1 MTNSPVESIVE
12 SPATEYRRWSW
23 VLLAGIAIPLL
34 SLALARLLTVTC
46 SGLAHAIPSVYK
58 QDWHVTLALCRS
70 FPDLYGCEPGVG
82 LLSGQEIVD
91 LCDSVGAWAGPVFGL
106 LLATGGAIWITH
118 RGGVAT
124 SLPGVGVGLISALS
138 GGILLALYDQKVGL
152 SGGVQGLWNL
162 LLLFLIV
169 GGGWLGGVLGRATLA
184 GRAALRRASQAI
196 AAASDAQAI
205 VSAVGEHLAGPEVS
219 HVSLWEALSPAEAG
233 TPGGTLA
240 GIQMLAAW
248 TARDA
253 QAPQAGLRLDA
264 DEMPSLRRFDPR
276 SPLLVQAR
284 SASPA
289 ERAAWDRIGISSALL
304 LPLTAT
310 GGRWVGVLLVGS
322 RTARGVRRGIWRTE
336 VLSNQVALAVQNL
349 RLVERG
355 KRAAVLDERQRLA
368 REIHDTLA
376 QGFTSIVLHL
386 EAAEGALPGEWQV
399 VRQHLDQ
406 ARRTARDSLV
416 QARRLVWA
424 LRPAIL
430 ERTSLPTAVER
441 VVARWMADTGITARA
456 TMTGTACP
464 LPPPAEITLLRAV
477 QEALSNVRKHARA
490 DQVSVTL
497 SYMGDVVVLDV
508 QDDGV
513 GFDPAGVQAPPA
525 VGEAGGFG
533 LAAMRERV
541 EELGGA
547 LLVESAPDEG
557 TTLVVEIPVPNRFE
571 QPQAE

>member
-1 MTNSPVESIVE
+1 MSYSSVESIVE
-12 SPATEYRRWSW
+12 SPATEYRRWGS
-23 VLLAGIAIPLL
+23 VLLAGVAIPLL
-34 SLALARLLTVTC
+34 SLALARLLTATC

-82 LLSGQEIVD
+82 LFSGQEIVD
-91 LCDSVGAWAGPVFGL
+91 LCDSIGAWAGPLFGL

-124 SLPGVGVGLISALS
+124 TLPGVGVGLISALS
-138 GGILLALYDQKVGL
+138 GSLVLVLYDQKVGL

-162 LLLFLIV
+162 LMLFLIV
-169 GGGWLGGVLGRATLA
+169 AGGWLGGVLGRATLA

-219 HVSLWEALSPAEAG
+219 HVSLWEAASPAEAE
-233 TPGGTLA
+233 TPEGTLA

-253 QAPQAGLRLDA
+253 QAPPAGLRLDTA
-264 DEMPSLRRFDPR
+264 EMPSLRRFDPR

-284 SASPA
+284 GASPA

-304 LPLTAT
+304 MPLTAT

-336 VLSNQVALAVQNL
+336 VLGNQVALAVQNL

-355 KRAAVLDERQRLA
+355 KRVAVLDERQRLA

-376 QGFTSIVLHL
+376 QGFTSIVMHL
-386 EAAEGALPGEWQV
+386 EAAEGALPGEWPG

-406 ARRTARDSLV
+406 ARRTARESLV

-441 VVARWMADTGITARA
+441 VVARWMADTGITAGT

-464 LPPPAEITLLRAV
+464 LPPAAEITLLRAV
-477 QEALSNVRKHARA
+477 QEALTNIRKHARA
-490 DQVSVTL
+490 AQVAVTL

-508 QDDGV
+508 QDDGI
-513 GFDPAGVQAPPA
+513 GFDPADVQAPPS
-525 VGEAGGFG
+525 VGATGGFG

-541 EELGGA
+541 EELGGT
-547 LLVESAPDEG
+547 LLIESAPDEG
-557 TTLVVEIPVPNRFE
+557 TTLVVEVPVPVGRI
-571 QPQAE
+571 P